1 MNKRSVHVFLAIIL
15 LAGITG
21 YYFNIRSSADVK
33 ENIREKIPA
42 DPKITKTISIGVI
55 SNNAVKQIKQFQPTA
70 DYIAA
75 KLSDNRVTYEG
86 KVIVVKSI
94 DNMTE
99 LLREQKLDLYMES
112 PFATVIIANKSGSVP
127 FLRRWKDGAAQYY
140 SVFIVRKNSSIN
152 TLADFAGKTI
162 AFEDAGSTSGYL
174 LPKAYLIQNGL
185 NVSQS
190 SGKNNIRY
198 AFSGEDENTPLWV
211 VEGTSD
217 IGAISNLN
225 FQDLPDSIKV
235 NLRIIDRTIDVPRYV
250 VSHRSGMEPAM
261 VERVKQILMNMDRD
275 PQGVKIMKDLQN
287 TAKYDEISSEDE
299 IFASVRDM
307 IRLLE

>member
-1 MNKRSVHVFLAIIL
+1 MDKRSVHVFLAIIL

-33 ENIREKIPA
+33 ENIQEKIPA
-42 DPKITKTISIGVI
+42 TPKITKTVSIGVI
-55 SNNAVKQIKQFQPTA
+55 SDNAVKQIKLFQPTA

-112 PFATVIIANKSGSVP
+112 PFATVIIANKSGAVP

-162 AFEDAGSTSGYL
+162 TFEDPGSTSGYL

-190 SGKNNIRY
+190 PGKNNISY

-225 FQDLPDSIKV
+225 FKNLPDPIKI
-235 NLRIIDRTIDVPRYV
+235 NLRMIDRTIDVPRFV
-250 VSHRSGMEPAM
+250 VSHRSGMEQAT
-261 VERVKQILMNMDRD
+261 VEQIKQILLDMDQD
-275 PQGVKIMKDLQN
+275 PQGIKIMKDFQN